1 MTPLST
7 SFSVLSNPAVIGLD
21 IGATLSDIRNTF
33 KSLDSMIG
41 HSYTG
46 GPLFRVAA
54 YELRELGIL
63 GAELAFNHNDCLD
76 ALYFQF
82 EKVQYPHLLE
92 YLQNAFTWVS
102 QRDSLQGNFIAIF
115 SHGPIEITLDPQ
127 RPGSSCFLSYT
138 SPAFKRAREAYTCA
152 INNSDYCLALHD

>member
-1 MTPLST
+1 VTPLSL

-33 KSLDSMIG
+33 KSLNSMIG
-41 HSYTG
+41 HSYTN
-46 GPLFRVAA
+46 GPLFRIAA
-54 YELRELGIL
+54 YELSELGIL
-63 GAELAFNHNDCLD
+63 GAELAFNRNDCLD

-82 EKVQYPHLLE
+82 EKVQYPYLLE
-92 YLQNAFTWVS
+92 YLRNAFTWVS

-115 SHGPIEITLDPQ
+115 SNGPIEITLDPQ

-152 INNSDYCLALHD
+152 INNSDLLPCTS

>member
-46 GPLFRVAA
+46 GPLFRIAA
-54 YELRELGIL
+54 YELSELSIL
-63 GAELAFNHNDCLD
+63 GAELAFNRDHCLD
-76 ALYFQF
+76 ALYFHF
-82 EKVQYPHLLE
+82 EKVHHPFLLE
-92 YLQNAFTWVS
+92 HLKNVFTFASEHDNVQS
-102 QRDSLQGNFIAIF
+102 SFIAIF

-127 RPGSSCFLSYT
+127 RPGNSCFLSYT
-138 SPAFKRAREAYTCA
+138 SQTFKHAREAYTAA
-152 INNSDYCLALHD
+152 INNSDLLPCTS